1 MRAAPRA
8 KRNTSLLHEPVVLL
22 IPQEP
27 DILQALCCFAQNR
40 AARADRARTKP
51 DMSSQ
56 RGFYGWKLVFIL
68 WLLDFLNMG
77 FPLYGGAV
85 INTYML
91 KEIPMSRSAF
101 GLGFTLL
108 NLFVGIPSILVGA
121 SIVRWGIRKTF
132 GIGSAL
138 ILIGALWLS
147 LVASKPWHYWVGFG
161 ALTAMG
167 ISFGTI
173 VPAATAITRW
183 FSRYRGRTMAV
194 TLSASGFAGFIVA
207 PTINR
212 ILTANGGNWRQAWA
226 IVAVISVLSAT
237 VAFLFVRERPEDL
250 GQSVDGGP
258 GESPSAK
265 MSAAAARVTRF
276 QWEPEQAYQ
285 TRAYW
290 MILVGAIACQFPF
303 FFFTAHWLLHLK
315 GLGVRPADAAFA
327 MGLFT
332 LGAVFGRLIGGWL
345 MDGMEGRYAFM
356 LGFCCYFLGSFL
368 AIRVSPEAL
377 WIAYFAAILYGTGFG
392 WTFICLNTLT
402 GHYYGPA
409 AFPKVNGMMLVLAAF
424 FCSPAGYLGGK
435 LFDVYQS
442 YKVAFEINSALAG
455 IGIAALFFAQMP
467 EPPETE
473 IPLHEQVSRGEGK
486 KIGWETRIRT

>member
-1 MRAAPRA
+1 M
-8 KRNTSLLHEPVVLL
+8 TSE
-22 IPQEP
+22 
-27 DILQALCCFAQNR
+27 
-40 AARADRARTKP
+40 
-51 DMSSQ
+51 

-77 FPLYGGAV
+77 FPLYGGTV

-91 KEIPMSRSAF
+91 KEIPMSRSEF
-101 GLGFTLL
+101 GLGFTIL

-132 GIGSAL
+132 GIGCAL
-138 ILIGALWLS
+138 ILVGAVWLS
-147 LVASKPWHYWVGFG
+147 AIASKPWHYWVGFG
-161 ALTAMG
+161 VLTATG

-194 TLSASGFAGFIVA
+194 TLSASGFAGFFVA
-207 PTINR
+207 PLINR
-212 ILTANGGNWRQAWA
+212 VLTANGGNWRQAWA
-226 IVAVISVLSAT
+226 IVAGISVLSAI
-237 VAFLFVRERPEDL
+237 VAFLFVKERPEDL
-250 GQSVDGGP
+250 GQLVDGGP
-258 GESPSAK
+258 GMAPSAK
-265 MSAAAARVTRF
+265 ARVAARITKF
-276 QWEPEQAYQ
+276 LWQPEQAYR

-332 LGAVFGRLIGGWL
+332 LGAVFGRLIGGLL

-368 AIRVSPEAL
+368 AIRVSPGAL
-377 WIAYFAAILYGTGFG
+377 CIAYSAAILYGTGFG
-392 WTFICLNTLT
+392 WTFICLNTVT

-409 AFPKVNGMMLVLAAF
+409 AFPKVNGMLLVMAAL
-424 FCSPAGYLGGK
+424 FCSPAGYLGGR
-435 LFDVYQS
+435 LYDLYHS
-442 YKVAFEINSALAG
+442 YKLAFELNTAV
-455 IGIAALFFAQMP
+455 AALGIIAMLFAHMP
-467 EPPETE
+467 KPPEAA
-473 IPLHEQVSRGEGK
+473 VSVRE
-486 KIGWETRIRT
+486 

>member
-1 MRAAPRA
+1 M
-8 KRNTSLLHEPVVLL
+8 T
-22 IPQEP
+22 
-27 DILQALCCFAQNR
+27 
-40 AARADRARTKP
+40 
-51 DMSSQ
+51 SQ

-101 GLGFTLL
+101 GMGFTIL

-121 SIVRWGIRKTF
+121 SIVRWGIRRTF
-132 GIGSAL
+132 GIGSML
-138 ILIGALWLS
+138 ILVGALWLS
-147 LVASKPWHYWVGFG
+147 LIASKPWHYWMGFG
-161 ALTAMG
+161 VLTATG

-194 TLSASGFAGFIVA
+194 TLSASGFAGFFVA
-207 PTINR
+207 PLINR

-226 IVAVISVLSAT
+226 IVAGIAVVSAI

-250 GQSVDGGP
+250 GQSVDGGL
-258 GESPSAK
+258 GAAPSVK
-265 MSAAAARVTRF
+265 STAASARVSKF
-276 QWEPEQAYQ
+276 PWEPQQAYG
-285 TRAYW
+285 TLAYW
-290 MILVGAIACQFPF
+290 MILVGAVACQFPF

-315 GLGVRPADAAFA
+315 GVGISPAHAAWA

-345 MDGMEGRYAFM
+345 MDAMEGRYAFM

-368 AIRVSPEAL
+368 AIRVSPEAI
-377 WIAYFAAILYGTGFG
+377 WIAYSAAVLYGTGFG
-392 WTFICLNTLT
+392 WTFICMTTVT
-402 GHYYGPA
+402 GHNYGPA
-409 AFPKVNGMMLVLAAF
+409 AFPKVNGMILLLAAL
-424 FCSPAGYLGGK
+424 FCSPAGYLGGRI
-435 LFDVYQS
+435 FDLYHS
-442 YKVAFEINSALAG
+442 YKLAFELNSAVAA
-455 IGIAALFFAQMP
+455 IGIVALFFARMP
-467 EPPETE
+467 DPPDAK
-473 IPLHEQVSRGEGK
+473 LSLSEQSKGGDGK
-486 KIGWETRIRT
+486 EIGWETRIRT

>member
-1 MRAAPRA
+1 M
-8 KRNTSLLHEPVVLL
+8 T
-22 IPQEP
+22 
-27 DILQALCCFAQNR
+27 AQR
-40 AARADRARTKP
+40 E
-51 DMSSQ
+51 
-56 RGFYGWKLVFIL
+56 FYGWKLVFIL

-101 GLGFTLL
+101 GLGFTVL
-108 NLFVGIPSILVGA
+108 NIFVGIPSIFVGA

-138 ILIGALWLS
+138 ILAGSLWLS
-147 LVASKPWHYWVGFG
+147 LMTSRPWHYWVGFG
-161 ALTAMG
+161 ILAAMG

-173 VPAATAITRW
+173 IPAATAITRW

-194 TLSASGFAGFIVA
+194 TLSASGFAGFFVA

-212 ILTANGGNWRQAWA
+212 ILTGNGGNWRQAWA
-226 IVAVISVLSAT
+226 IVAAVSVLSAI

-250 GQSVDGGP
+250 GQMVDGGP
-258 GESPSAK
+258 GAAPSADST
-265 MSAAAARVTRF
+265 SASARVTKF
-276 QWEPEQAYQ
+276 PWEPHQAYR

-290 MILVGAIACQFPF
+290 MILIGAIACQFPF

-315 GLGVRPADAAFA
+315 GAGVRPADAAFA

-345 MDGMEGRYAFM
+345 MDSMEGRYAFM
-356 LGFCCYFLGSFL
+356 MGFCCYFLGSFL

-377 WIAYFAAILYGTGFG
+377 WIAYTAAILYGTGFG
-392 WTFICLNTLT
+392 WTFICFNTVT
-402 GHYYGPA
+402 GHYYGPV
-409 AFPKVNGMMLVLAAF
+409 AFPKVSGMVLLVAAF

-435 LFDVYQS
+435 LFDLFQS
-442 YKVAFEINSALAG
+442 YKIAFEINSAWAAIG
-455 IGIAALFFAQMP
+455 IGALFFARMP
-467 EPPETE
+467 EPPRVGILAHETGQ
-473 IPLHEQVSRGEGK
+473 LK
-486 KIGWETRIRT
+486 

>member
-1 MRAAPRA
+1 M
-8 KRNTSLLHEPVVLL
+8 TSE
-22 IPQEP
+22 
-27 DILQALCCFAQNR
+27 
-40 AARADRARTKP
+40 
-51 DMSSQ
+51 
-56 RGFYGWKLVFIL
+56 RGFYGWKLMFIL

-77 FPLYGGAV
+77 FPLYGGTV

-91 KEIPMSRSAF
+91 KEIPMSRSEF
-101 GLGFTLL
+101 GLGFTIL

-121 SIVRWGIRKTF
+121 SIVHWGIRKTF

-138 ILIGALWLS
+138 ILVGAVWLS
-147 LVASKPWHYWVGFG
+147 AIASKPWHYWVGFG
-161 ALTAMG
+161 VLTATG

-194 TLSASGFAGFIVA
+194 TLSASGFAGFFVA
-207 PTINR
+207 PLINR
-212 ILTANGGNWRQAWA
+212 VLTANGGNWRQAWA
-226 IVAVISVLSAT
+226 IVAGISVLSAI
-237 VAFLFVRERPEDL
+237 VAFLFVKEKPEDL
-250 GQSVDGGP
+250 GQLVDGGP
-258 GESPSAK
+258 GMAPSAK
-265 MSAAAARVTRF
+265 AMAAARITKF
-276 QWEPEQAYQ
+276 LWQPEQAYR

-332 LGAVFGRLIGGWL
+332 LGAVFGRLIGGLL
-345 MDGMEGRYAFM
+345 MDAMEGRYAFM

-377 WIAYFAAILYGTGFG
+377 WIAYSAAILYGTGFG
-392 WTFICLNTLT
+392 WTFICLNTVT

-409 AFPKVNGMMLVLAAF
+409 AFPKVNGMMLVMAAL
-424 FCSPAGYLGGK
+424 FCSPAGYLGGR
-435 LFDVYQS
+435 LYDLYHS
-442 YKVAFEINSALAG
+442 YKLAFELNTAV
-455 IGIAALFFAQMP
+455 AALGIIAMFFAHMP
-467 EPPETE
+467 KPSEAA
-473 IPLHEQVSRGEGK
+473 VSVRE
-486 KIGWETRIRT
+486 